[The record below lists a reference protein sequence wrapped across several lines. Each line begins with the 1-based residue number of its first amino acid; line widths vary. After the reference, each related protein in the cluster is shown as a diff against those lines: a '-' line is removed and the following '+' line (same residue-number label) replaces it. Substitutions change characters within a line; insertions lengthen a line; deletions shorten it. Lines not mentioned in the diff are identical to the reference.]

1 MSYESAWA
9 IKTGNLYRLSEQ
21 HIVDCDT
28 SNYGCDGGWQDY
40 AVKFLAKN
48 GAILASDYKYTS
60 GTSGLEG
67 TCKEKGLSRPF
78 RSAEPS
84 YYYVKSNKDS
94 FKDALRQ
101 QPLIVSFAVGD
112 EFYYVKTGIYTGA
125 KCATQMNHAMTAV
138 AYGIEKGVEYVVIKN
153 QWGVN
158 WGE

>member
-9 IKTGNLYRLSEQ
+9 IKTGNLYKLSEQ
-21 HIVDCDT
+21 HIVDCDS

-84 YYYVKSNKDS
+84 YYYV
-94 FKDALRQ
+94 
-101 QPLIVSFAVGD
+101 VSFAVGD
-112 EFYYVKTGIYTGA
+112 EFYYVKTGIYTGT
-125 KCATQMNHAMTAV
+125 KCSTNMNHAMTAV
-138 AYGIEKGVEYVVIKN
+138 AYGIENGVEYVVI
-153 QWGVN
+153 
-158 WGE
+158 